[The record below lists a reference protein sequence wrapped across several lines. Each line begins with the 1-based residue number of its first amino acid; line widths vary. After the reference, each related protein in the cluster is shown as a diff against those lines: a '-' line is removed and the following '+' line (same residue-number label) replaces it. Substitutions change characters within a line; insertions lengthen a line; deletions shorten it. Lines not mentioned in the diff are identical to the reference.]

1 MDLICYSFLSL
12 PYCPV
17 CSLEPC
23 GHLLEKGLPLGS
35 LAWAVFL
42 CFCHFPIWY
51 PVSDVVLDC
60 NDSLSLPSSYLAN
73 ICLSCS
79 RVINQF
85 STRIVYLIAP
95 NQQSVHFD
103 YF

>member
-1 MDLICYSFLSL
+1 MILSS
-12 PYCPV
+12 P
-17 CSLEPC
+17 
-23 GHLLEKGLPLGS
+23 HM
-35 LAWAVFL
+35 
-42 CFCHFPIWY
+42 
-51 PVSDVVLDC
+51 VSCVSMELDC
-60 NDSLSLPSSYLAN
+60 NDSLSLPSSYFAN